1 MAGDTVQEILQAI
14 ARIDTKLDNVFTV
27 QSDHEDRLRC
37 IEKKGGQMWEKVILI
52 AITAV
57 ISGLIG
63 HYVK

>member
-1 MAGDTVQEILQAI
+1 MAAEQIQEILQAI
-14 ARIDTKLDNVFTV
+14 ARIDTKLDTVLTV
-27 QSDHEDRLRC
+27 QGDHEERIRC
-37 IEKKGGQMWEKVILI
+37 IERKGGQMWEKVVLI